1 MNLQTFYNNTL
12 GNPLVTKYNS
22 RERLVLEIES
32 GDLETTSNIN
42 EAIAILPNGTL
53 ISGEFDCGIRGL
65 DHNGLLDAGDDW
77 DDLHNCNIIR
87 LVPESGTALINQ
99 EQRLNDIQLALLTDS
114 NYAIERY

>member
-1 MNLQTFYNNTL
+1 MKSQTAYNAQQ
-12 GNPLVTKYNS
+12 
-22 RERLVLEIES
+22 RLLSEIES

-42 EAIAILPNGTL
+42 EAIAILSDGTL

-65 DHNGLLDAGDDW
+65 DHNGLLDAGENW

-99 EQRLNDIQLALLTDS
+99 KQQLNDIQLALLSDS
-114 NYAIERY
+114 EYAIERY